1 MKMQIIP
8 IKKFTFAFEKLGWDN
23 YVSEDNKYTVWT
35 FKKNPE
41 VWTLVPRNE
50 KAGEYLQYQLQ
61 NIELIL
67 YCLDLEPT
75 PENITKIYEQL
86 LGFHYPIISRVIS
99 KNNNFD
105 EGIPLNLADT
115 ILNKIHSSFLDFRKS
130 LNKDLINNLR
140 FGHTEQGSFILK
152 ILVPTSDDDKNTI
165 FDMENKTSFEIKN
178 YLNQIQELTK
188 IETVDPKVY
197 ADKVFSNGISTG
209 IVEGFVGKNGIAEVL
224 QKYIESYQA
233 DDLFLFSE
241 NNNLLE
247 FNKEEKN
254 RPSFP
259 TVDLLPLRPVDE
271 TFIKAIKEIEKSYEL
286 DEKDAEIIGKI
297 YSISETGT
305 AMFEIESIN
314 GKKEKIEKAQTTELT
329 EDRIK
334 KCWQAGAEKKQLK
347 IRGDISKKTG
357 KTAKIIIGDEFE
369 FYKTEKSQTLI

>member
-1 MKMQIIP
+1 MQIIP

-165 FDMENKTSFEIKN
+165 FDMELSF
-178 YLNQIQELTK
+178 
-188 IETVDPKVY
+188 
-197 ADKVFSNGISTG
+197 
-209 IVEGFVGKNGIAEVL
+209 
-224 QKYIESYQA
+224 
-233 DDLFLFSE
+233 
-241 NNNLLE
+241 
-247 FNKEEKN
+247 
-254 RPSFP
+254 
-259 TVDLLPLRPVDE
+259 
-271 TFIKAIKEIEKSYEL
+271 
-286 DEKDAEIIGKI
+286 
-297 YSISETGT
+297 
-305 AMFEIESIN
+305 
-314 GKKEKIEKAQTTELT
+314 
-329 EDRIK
+329 
-334 KCWQAGAEKKQLK
+334 
-347 IRGDISKKTG
+347 
-357 KTAKIIIGDEFE
+357 
-369 FYKTEKSQTLI
+369 